1 MNTLQQLPHGVRSGM
16 AGIQLKTPEPFDF
29 NNPDSWSK
37 WKRRF
42 EQFREASGLSRE
54 SETRQVSTLLYMMG
68 ENADNVLTS
77 TQLLVKNE
85 RNMTLSWPNL
95 TGSSKLEEM

>member
-1 MNTLQQLPHGVRSGM
+1 MLVNAPQQPPHGVRSGM

-42 EQFREASGLSRE
+42 EQFREASGLSGE
-54 SETRQVSTLLYMMG
+54 SETRQVSTLLYTMG

-77 TQLLVKNE
+77 TRITSEEQKKYDTV
-85 RNMTLSWPNL
+85 LSGQ
-95 TGSSKLEEM
+95 T